1 MGNIMCLPF
10 ARLSYEYISV
20 LTHFILTAV
29 MWEIFIFSW
38 SNRHGDITVC
48 LWSSFNSYTESGF
61 ELRQSGLVL
70 TLELFCF
77 CTKQA
82 SRAWKWTPLPSFST
96 RESHTQLIAGRSA
109 IYSSFSFAWG
119 QLWGAFYTSSFI
131 SPLDWTLVP
140 TVVADLMIQPA
151 FPSLSYLLLF

>member
-1 MGNIMCLPF
+1 MNRCWISSNAF
-10 ARLSYEYISV
+10 LSSTEINASFLFCSLLLQQELLWSTSDEPQHFSVFKHISHYQY
-20 LTHFILTAV
+20 LQS
-29 MWEIFIFSW
+29 FSW
-38 SNRHGDITVC
+38 R
-48 LWSSFNSYTESGF
+48 LWWKVQ
-61 ELRQSGLVL
+61 R
-70 TLELFCF
+70 LFCF